1 MQKPN
6 MLQINVAVFTMN
18 CGLFFFSVQI
28 CFCCQ
33 HMHSYHQ
40 IGEDQMK
47 CTNTVALVF
56 RRSCKSQK
64 SRFCILDCKGPGGR
78 WEEGHIW
85 GKGSI
90 QSQWGLC
97 GTTNPRPWDPFQPN
111 HRHSLGRRISEPGG
125 FHGQVNSARNT
136 QPAQKHPAPPLYN
149 TFQSKTFIVCCLNA
163 YRVFMP
169 LMPYGALHATF
180 SA

>member
-6 MLQINVAVFTMN
+6 MLQINVAVQWIVDYSSFQYKYVSAAST
-18 CGLFFFSVQI
+18 CTHITRL
-28 CFCCQ
+28 
-33 HMHSYHQ
+33 
-40 IGEDQMK
+40 ERTK

-56 RRSCKSQK
+56 MRSCKSQK

-149 TFQSKTFIVCCLNA
+149 TFQSETFILRFVLN
-163 YRVFMP
+163 F
-169 LMPYGALHATF
+169 LKL
-180 SA
+180 

>member
-1 MQKPN
+1 MWLC
-6 MLQINVAVFTMN
+6 LQWIVDCSSFQYKYVSAASTCTHITRLGRTKWN
-18 CGLFFFSVQI
+18 VQI
-28 CFCCQ
+28 RL
-33 HMHSYHQ
+33 H
-40 IGEDQMK
+40 
-47 CTNTVALVF
+47 LVF
-56 RRSCKSQK
+56 MRSCKSQK

-169 LMPYGALHATF
+169 YGLTCDLFHMK
-180 SA
+180 